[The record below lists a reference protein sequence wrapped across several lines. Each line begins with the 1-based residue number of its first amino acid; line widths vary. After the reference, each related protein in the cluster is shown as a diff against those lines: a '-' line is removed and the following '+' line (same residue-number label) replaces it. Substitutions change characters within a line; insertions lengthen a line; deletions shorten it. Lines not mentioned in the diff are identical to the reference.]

1 MDHVVR
7 FCKESHILGM
17 AKLLRR
23 YGSRGVARCH
33 DDGKPRTVF
42 VHPSRK
48 MDAIHVT
55 GQTSVT
61 EDEAILVP
69 AD

>member
-1 MDHVVR
+1 MDHGVR
-7 FCKESHILGM
+7 LCKERHILGM
-17 AKLLRR
+17 ANLLRR

-33 DDGKPRTVF
+33 DDGRPRTVF
-42 VHPSRK
+42 VHPSRQ

-55 GQTSVT
+55 WQTSVA
-61 EDEAILVP
+61 EDEANLVP